1 MTLESTLKVS
11 VLQHDASLKGSETRF
26 AWLAEKAEIE
36 VSKGAQLLVCPEL
49 FMTGYNVGEELH
61 RCAEPADG
69 DFSRRIQSLAKM
81 LNVAILYGYPESFD
95 GRVFNSAILIDADG
109 GIVVNHRK
117 SVLPDGIEG
126 DWFDTGDA
134 LSVFSFNGIA
144 MALLICYECEFPEAV
159 RQVVAHGAEVVLVCT
174 ACGWDQVPNLV
185 VPSRAYENGV
195 YMVYANIAG
204 VENGHPFTGLSC
216 IVDAYGRDMAR
227 AGKDEEIISATLDI
241 NQVAEARRQLPYV
254 RDYLKVPSV
263 AK

>member
-1 MTLESTLKVS
+1 MLSVYNMSQSDWMGFKQLESTLKVS

-49 FMTGYNVGEELH
+49 FMTGYNVGEDLH
-61 RCAEPADG
+61 RYAEPADG
-69 DFSRRIQSLAKM
+69 DFSCRIQSLAKM
-81 LNVAILYGYPESFD
+81 LDVAILYGYPESFD
-95 GRVFNSAILIDADG
+95 ARVFNSAILIDANG
-109 GIVVNHRK
+109 SIVVNHRK

-126 DWFDTGDA
+126 DWFD
-134 LSVFSFNGIA
+134 
-144 MALLICYECEFPEAV
+144 FPEAV
-159 RQVVAHGAEVVLVCT
+159 RRVVANGAEVVLVCT

-204 VENGHPFTGLSC
+204 IENGHSFTGLSC
-216 IVDAYGRDMAR
+216 IVDAYGRDLAR
-227 AGKDEEIISATLDI
+227 AAKDEEIISATVDI
-241 NQVAEARRQLPYV
+241 NQVVEARRQLPYV